1 MHVLFSNNTDIYT
14 RFNNYI
20 IQIHAESE
28 NYELELKDGAVH
40 VDGMKNP
47 PIRLQFGMVHDIH
60 TYIHTYIY
68 MEPCGQILFQCF

>member
-47 PIRLQFGMVHDIH
+47 LIQLQYGKVH
-60 TYIHTYIY
+60 
-68 MEPCGQILFQCF
+68 